1 MTVFLIGGCPRSGT
15 TLLQNILCSVPSTN
29 PAIGEVGYLY
39 HLAEAYYGSKIDFE
53 SQGQYCF
60 KNLAE
65 LRQFSMTQVAA
76 FLNQIRSKHPN
87 TTHLVLKHPLLSRY
101 FPDLF
106 ELIEDVKF
114 LITIRDPRDTIASL
128 IQVGERMQQQQQTRH
143 LTSLFTQRNM
153 SDYLQFY
160 LSAYVSAWNHS
171 HPQFKQK
178 TCYLKY
184 EYLVEN
190 PQAAI
195 KDLNQFTKLPLEAI
209 NLQQYWQQNL
219 VPHAQLKDAA
229 QSFDSPLYN
238 QGISR
243 DRIRH
248 YPQVLTPEEIDFLEI
263 EGQNVFQQ
271 FNYPISTD

>member
-15 TLLQNILCSVPSTN
+15 TLLQNILCSVSSTN

-39 HLAEAYYGSKIDFE
+39 HLAEAYHSSKIDFE
-53 SQGQYCF
+53 SQGKYFF
-60 KNLAE
+60 KDLAE
-65 LRQFSMTQVAA
+65 LRQFSITQVSA
-76 FLNQIRSKHPN
+76 FLNQIHHQYPTK
-87 TTHLVLKHPLLSRY
+87 THTVLKHPLLSRY

-128 IQVGERMQQQQQTRH
+128 IQVGERMQKQSQTRH
-143 LTSLFTQRNM
+143 LTPLFTQRNI
-153 SDYLQFY
+153 SEYLNFY
-160 LSAYVSAWNHS
+160 LSAYVSAWNHP

-178 TCYLKY
+178 ICYLKY

-190 PQAAI
+190 PQAAL
-195 KDLNQFTKLPLEAI
+195 KNLSQFTGLPLETI
-209 NLQQYWQQNL
+209 NLQQDWQRNL

-229 QSFDSPLYN
+229 QSFNSLLYN

-248 YPQVLTPEEIDFLEI
+248 YPQVLTPEEIQFLQT
-263 EGQNVFQQ
+263 EGKNIFQQ
-271 FNYPISTD
+271 FNYPLTD